1 MKEKRVLLFLII
13 ILSLLFGQ
21 AKAAGLV
28 PCGGEGEPACQFC
41 HFFVMLNEILK
52 FGITYIIPPIA
63 ILLIVWG
70 GAQILLAGGSPGLL
84 KKGKE
89 TIIWVAVGVAV
100 ILGAW
105 IIVNIFFTFIGV
117 AGWTGLREG
126 WFEID
131 CPIE

>member
-1 MKEKRVLLFLII
+1 MKEKRVLFFLMIV
-13 ILSLLFGQ
+13 LSLLSRQ
-21 AKAAGLV
+21 VKAAGLV
-28 PCGGEGEPACQFC
+28 PCGGEGEPACQLC

-63 ILLIVWG
+63 ILLIAWG
-70 GAQILLAGGSPGLL
+70 GAQMLLAGLRPASYKAGL
-84 KKGKE
+84 E
-89 TIIWVAVGVAV
+89 TIQWVVIGVAV

-105 IIVNIFFTFIGV
+105 IIVNTFFMFIGV
-117 AGWTGLREG
+117 ANWTGLREG